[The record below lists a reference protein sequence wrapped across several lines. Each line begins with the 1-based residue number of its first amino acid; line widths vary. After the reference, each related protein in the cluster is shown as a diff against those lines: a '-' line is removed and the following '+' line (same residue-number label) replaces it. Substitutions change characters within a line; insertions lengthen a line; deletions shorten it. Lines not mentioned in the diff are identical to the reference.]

1 MDKSTALEIEKLTK
15 RIQDLEAKLKEAEE
29 ATKTAKQVS
38 EEALRLVER
47 ASSLLV
53 EHIATFDT
61 RVAEAS
67 DIIVARVTKQIPHL
81 ML

>member
-15 RIQDLEAKLKEAEE
+15 RIQALEAKVKESDEAARAAKQVAEE
-29 ATKTAKQVS
+29 ALK
-38 EEALRLVER
+38 LVER

>member
-1 MDKSTALEIEKLTK
+1 MDKSVAIEFEKLNTRVAELEK
-15 RIQDLEAKLKEAEE
+15 RLVAAEE
-29 ATKTAKQVS
+29 QAKNAEQLAQES
-38 EEALRLVER
+38 LRLVER